1 MLNKLRNFSKGKLAT
16 ILVAII
22 IVPFVFWG
30 MGSVFSGGN
39 INSIAKINNF
49 NISTKDFVN
58 YINNSKI
65 NSDIIKENINN
76 NILEELL
83 TGLVSDTLIYLEIK
97 DLNILISDNALA
109 ESIKKDKNFH
119 DEKNKFSRLKY
130 EKFILEN
137 NISVTDFEIRLKKNE
152 LKKEL
157 FKYIS
162 GGIKSP
168 YFIANKTFRNQT
180 KEIELSYLNLNE
192 VYKKKDE
199 FTNDEIETFI
209 KENEEKLKRELIDF
223 TYVKITPQNLV
234 QEKEFSKNFFSKIDE
249 LENQILNGYSFKEI
263 SSNYNLHVSK
273 IKDFKYSNNQ
283 DLIFKEIYQKR
294 NQDKIQIIDKN
305 DFFLLYEI
313 ESIKKV
319 LPEKNDL
326 DFIESVKNNLFEKN
340 KYDYNSDLL
349 LKIQNKSF
357 KNYDFIGLVN
367 NKNLIKKIKINSIKK
382 SDLFTSDS
390 IKLLYSLPE
399 NNFLLMSDK
408 NNNVY
413 LSKIENV
420 LSNNLSKNTNDLSN
434 YTQQANIQIR
444 NDLSSSYNLLI
455 NDKYKIKIN
464 QNTLERFKNNFR

>member
-1 MLNKLRNFSKGKLAT
+1 MLNKLRSFSKGKLAT

-65 NSDIIKENINN
+65 NSDIIKENISN

-83 TGLVSDTLIYLEIK
+83 TGLVSDTLIDLEIK

-209 KENEEKLKRELIDF
+209 KENDEKLKTELIDF

-234 QEKEFSKNFFSKIDE
+234 QEKEFSENFFSKIDE

-263 SSNYNLHVSK
+263 SSNFNLQVSK

-294 NQDKIQIIDKN
+294 DQDKIQIVDKN
-305 DFFLLYEI
+305 DFYLLYEI

-319 LPEKNDL
+319 LPEKNDF

-340 KYDYNSDLL
+340 KFDYNSDLL

-434 YTQQANIQIR
+434 YAQQANIQIR
-444 NDLSSSYNLLI
+444 NDLSISYNLLV

>member
-1 MLNKLRNFSKGKLAT
+1 MLNKLRSFSKGKLAT

-83 TGLVSDTLIYLEIK
+83 KGLVSNTLIDLEIK

-109 ESIKKDKNFH
+109 ESIKKDKSFH

-209 KENEEKLKRELIDF
+209 KENDEKLKTELIDF

-234 QEKEFSKNFFSKIDE
+234 QEKEFSENFFSKIDE
-249 LENQILNGYSFKEI
+249 LENQILNGYSIKEI
-263 SSNYNLHVSK
+263 SSNFNLQVSK
-273 IKDFKYSNNQ
+273 IKDFKYTNNQ

-294 NQDKIQIIDKN
+294 DQDKIQIVDKN
-305 DFFLLYEI
+305 DFYLLYEI

-319 LPEKNDL
+319 LPEKNDF

-340 KYDYNSDLL
+340 KFDYNSDLL

-382 SDLFTSDS
+382 SDLFTLDS

-444 NDLSSSYNLLI
+444 NDLSVSYNLLV

>member
-1 MLNKLRNFSKGKLAT
+1 MLNKLRSFSKGKLAT

-83 TGLVSDTLIYLEIK
+83 TGLVSDTLIDLEIK

-109 ESIKKDKNFH
+109 ESIKKDKSFH

-209 KENEEKLKRELIDF
+209 KENDEKLKTELIDF

-234 QEKEFSKNFFSKIDE
+234 QEKEFSENFFSKIDE

-263 SSNYNLHVSK
+263 SSNFNLQVSK

-319 LPEKNDL
+319 LPEKNDF

-340 KYDYNSDLL
+340 KFDYNSDLL

-382 SDLFTSDS
+382 SDLFTLDS

-408 NNNVY
+408 DNNIY

-420 LSNNLSKNTNDLSN
+420 LSNNLSKNKNDLSN

-444 NDLSSSYNLLI
+444 NDLSSSYNSLV

>member
-1 MLNKLRNFSKGKLAT
+1 MLNKLRSFSKGKLAT

-83 TGLVSDTLIYLEIK
+83 KGLVSNTLIDLEIK

-109 ESIKKDKNFH
+109 ESIKKDKSFH

-130 EKFILEN
+130 EKFLLEN

-199 FTNDEIETFI
+199 FNNDEIETFI

-234 QEKEFSKNFFSKIDE
+234 QEKEFSENFFSKIDE

-263 SSNYNLHVSK
+263 SSNFNLQVSK

-294 NQDKIQIIDKN
+294 DQDKIQIVDKN
-305 DFFLLYEI
+305 DFYLLYEI

-319 LPEKNDL
+319 LPEKNDF

-357 KNYDFIGLVN
+357 KHNDFIGLAN

>member
-1 MLNKLRNFSKGKLAT
+1 MLNKLRSFSKGKLAT

-83 TGLVSDTLIYLEIK
+83 KGLVSNTLIDLEIK

-109 ESIKKDKNFH
+109 ESIKKDKSFH

-130 EKFILEN
+130 EKFLLEN

-199 FTNDEIETFI
+199 FNNDEIETFI

-249 LENQILNGYSFKEI
+249 LENQILNGYSIKEI
-263 SSNYNLHVSK
+263 SSNFNLQVSK
-273 IKDFKYSNNQ
+273 IKDFKYTNNQ

-294 NQDKIQIIDKN
+294 DQDKIQIVDKN
-305 DFFLLYEI
+305 DFYLLYEI

-319 LPEKNDL
+319 LPEKSDF

-357 KNYDFIGLVN
+357 KHNDFIGLAN

>member
-1 MLNKLRNFSKGKLAT
+1 MLNKLRSFSKGKLAT

-65 NSDIIKENINN
+65 NSDIIKENISN

-83 TGLVSDTLIYLEIK
+83 TGLVSDTLIDLEIK

-209 KENEEKLKRELIDF
+209 KENDEKLKTELIDF

-234 QEKEFSKNFFSKIDE
+234 QEKEFSENFFSKIDE

-263 SSNYNLHVSK
+263 SSNLNLQVSK

-294 NQDKIQIIDKN
+294 DQDKIQIVDKN
-305 DFFLLYEI
+305 DFYLLYEI

-319 LPEKNDL
+319 LPEKNDF

-340 KYDYNSDLL
+340 KFDYNSDLL

-434 YTQQANIQIR
+434 YTQHANIQIR
-444 NDLSSSYNLLI
+444 NDLSSSYNSLV

>member
-1 MLNKLRNFSKGKLAT
+1 MLNRLRSFSKGKLAT

-39 INSIAKINNF
+39 INSVAKINSF

-83 TGLVSDTLIYLEIK
+83 TGLVSNSIIDLEIK
-97 DLNILISDNALA
+97 DLNILISDKTLA
-109 ESIKKDKNFH
+109 ESIKKDKSFH

-130 EKFILEN
+130 EKFLLEN

-168 YFIANKTFRNQT
+168 YFIANKLFRNQT

-234 QEKEFSKNFFSKIDE
+234 QEKEFSENFFSKIDE
-249 LENQILNGYSFKEI
+249 LENQILNGYSIKEI
-263 SSNYNLHVSK
+263 SSNFNLKVSK
-273 IKDFKYSNNQ
+273 IKDFKYTNNQ

-294 NQDKIQIIDKN
+294 NQNKIQIVDKN
-305 DFFLLYEI
+305 DFYLLYEI

-319 LPEKNDL
+319 LPEKSDF

-349 LKIQNKSF
+349 LKIQNKIF

-382 SDLFTSDS
+382 NDLFTSDS

-408 NNNVY
+408 DNNIY

-444 NDLSSSYNLLI
+444 NDLSSSYNFLV

>member
-1 MLNKLRNFSKGKLAT
+1 MLNKLRSFSKGKLAT

-209 KENEEKLKRELIDF
+209 KENDEKLKTELIDF

-234 QEKEFSKNFFSKIDE
+234 QEKEFSENFFSKIDE

-263 SSNYNLHVSK
+263 SSNFNLQVSK

-294 NQDKIQIIDKN
+294 DQDKIQIVDKN
-305 DFFLLYEI
+305 DFYLLYEI

-319 LPEKNDL
+319 LPEKNDF

-340 KYDYNSDLL
+340 KFDYNSDLL

-444 NDLSSSYNLLI
+444 NDLSSSYNSLV

>member
-1 MLNKLRNFSKGKLAT
+1 MLNKLRSFSKGKLAT

-83 TGLVSDTLIYLEIK
+83 KGLVSNTLIDLEIK

-109 ESIKKDKNFH
+109 ESIKKDKSFH

-130 EKFILEN
+130 EKFLLEN

-199 FTNDEIETFI
+199 FNNDEIETFI

-263 SSNYNLHVSK
+263 SSNFNLQVSK

-294 NQDKIQIIDKN
+294 DQDKIQIVDKN
-305 DFFLLYEI
+305 DFYLLYEI

-319 LPEKNDL
+319 LPEKNDF

-340 KYDYNSDLL
+340 KFDYNSDLL

-382 SDLFTSDS
+382 SDLFTLDS

-444 NDLSSSYNLLI
+444 NDLSSSYNSLV

>member
-1 MLNKLRNFSKGKLAT
+1 M
-16 ILVAII
+16 
-22 IVPFVFWG
+22 
-30 MGSVFSGGN
+30 
-39 INSIAKINNF
+39 
-49 NISTKDFVN
+49 
-58 YINNSKI
+58 
-65 NSDIIKENINN
+65 
-76 NILEELL
+76 
-83 TGLVSDTLIYLEIK
+83 
-97 DLNILISDNALA
+97 
-109 ESIKKDKNFH
+109 
-119 DEKNKFSRLKY
+119 
-130 EKFILEN
+130 
-137 NISVTDFEIRLKKNE
+137 
-152 LKKEL
+152 
-157 FKYIS
+157 
-162 GGIKSP
+162 
-168 YFIANKTFRNQT
+168 
-180 KEIELSYLNLNE
+180 
-192 VYKKKDE
+192 
-199 FTNDEIETFI
+199 
-209 KENEEKLKRELIDF
+209 
-223 TYVKITPQNLV
+223 
-234 QEKEFSKNFFSKIDE
+234 
-249 LENQILNGYSFKEI
+249 
-263 SSNYNLHVSK
+263 
-273 IKDFKYSNNQ
+273 
-283 DLIFKEIYQKR
+283 
-294 NQDKIQIIDKN
+294 
-305 DFFLLYEI
+305 YEI

-319 LPEKNDL
+319 LPEKNDF

-357 KNYDFIGLVN
+357 KHNDFIGLAN

>member
-1 MLNKLRNFSKGKLAT
+1 MLNKLRSFSKGKLAT

-83 TGLVSDTLIYLEIK
+83 TGLVSNTIVDLEIK
-97 DLNILISDNALA
+97 DLNILISDNTLA
-109 ESIKKDKNFH
+109 ESIKKDKSFH

-130 EKFILEN
+130 EKFLLEN
-137 NISVTDFEIRLKKNE
+137 NISVTDFEIRLKNNE

-209 KENEEKLKRELIDF
+209 KENDEKLKTELIDF

-234 QEKEFSKNFFSKIDE
+234 QEKEFSENFFSKIDE
-249 LENQILNGYSFKEI
+249 LENQILNGYSIKEI
-263 SSNYNLHVSK
+263 SSNFNLQVSK
-273 IKDFKYSNNQ
+273 IKDFKYTNNQ

-357 KNYDFIGLVN
+357 KHNDFIGLAN

-382 SDLFTSDS
+382 SDLFTLDS

-408 NNNVY
+408 DNNIY

-420 LSNNLSKNTNDLSN
+420 LSNNLSKNKNDLSN

-444 NDLSSSYNLLI
+444 NDLSVSYNLLV

>member
-1 MLNKLRNFSKGKLAT
+1 MLNKLRNFSKGKSAT
-16 ILVAII
+16 VLVGII
-22 IVPFVFWG
+22 IIPFVFWG

-39 INSIAKINNF
+39 TNSVAKINSF

-58 YINNSKI
+58 HINNSKI

-83 TGLVSDTLIYLEIK
+83 TGLVSDTLIDLEIK

-209 KENEEKLKRELIDF
+209 KENDEKLKTELIDF

-234 QEKEFSKNFFSKIDE
+234 QEKEFSENFFSKIDE

-263 SSNYNLHVSK
+263 SSNFNLQVSK

-444 NDLSSSYNLLI
+444 NDLSSSYNSLV